1 MLKRVLR
8 QYKIPW
14 IGGFKET
21 LSQVAFWISMINFI
35 MMGGT
40 FYYTT
45 LRYIAPWFSFPIFLA
60 IVTVIVL
67 IGLVIEYKFIVPSLW
82 IFRGR
87 QMFEHQ
93 SEITEKLDEILKLL
107 KEEK

>member
-21 LSQVAFWISMINFI
+21 LSQVAFWISMINFV
-35 MMGGT
+35 MLGGT

-45 LRYIAPWFSFPIFLA
+45 LRYIAPWFSPSLFLLS
-60 IVTVIVL
+60 VVVIVL

-82 IFRGR
+82 IFRGK

-93 SEITEKLDEILKLL
+93 SEIMNKLDEIIELL
-107 KEEK
+107 KEKK